1 MRNPRAAGVLSQL
14 TIRNVFILLSFVA
27 AGPALAVPE
36 GFQIHEFAGPSNA
49 DYPAALTAAANG
61 DLYVSSDLNGSLGH
75 NKDFGRIVRCRDS
88 DGDGVADETKQL
100 LSGLGGGI
108 EHPRGA
114 DHTRNGVR
122 MGTDGWLY
130 VSVGDFGTTPAK
142 GTDRS
147 S

>member
-14 TIRNVFILLSFVA
+14 MIRNAFILLSFAA

-36 GFQIHEFAGPSNA
+36 GFEIHEFAGPPNA

-61 DLYVSSDLNGSLGH
+61 DLYVSSDLNGSLAH

-88 DGDGVADETKQL
+88 DGDGVADETKQR

-108 EHPRGA
+108 EHPCGA
-114 DHTRNGVR
+114 LWLRSRIKPFKT
-122 MGTDGWLY
+122 GTADAL
-130 VSVGDFGTTPAK
+130 
-142 GTDRS
+142 
-147 S
+147 